1 MQKLAFI
8 VKIWNRSNLYGAPQG
23 CLKIYFLMLALALA
37 GYGIW
42 VMASFKIAFLFP
54 GQGSQAV
61 GMGVALAASHQP
73 AKHVFDE
80 VNDALG
86 ENLFAI
92 MQDGPDDLIR
102 MTRNAQ
108 PALFATSLAAVRVLE
123 AELGKPLYAQ
133 NAVCAGHSLGEYAAL
148 AAAGSL
154 SIADAARLLR
164 QRGDAM
170 QAAVPVGE
178 GAMAAILG
186 GDESQITAIVAASQ
200 DAGLVEIANDNAP
213 GQIVISGAAAA
224 VDKAIEEAKAAGLR
238 RAIKLP
244 VSAPFHCGLMTPAAD
259 VMRDALAAAAIKDA
273 HMPVFCNVSAAPET
287 VADRLRDNLVE
298 QVTARVRWRESLLAM
313 QQAGGQL
320 YIELGTGKVLSG
332 LVKRTLDDVVAV
344 NLDGPDDLDSVL
356 AEL

>member
-1 MQKLAFI
+1 MT
-8 VKIWNRSNLYGAPQG
+8 
-23 CLKIYFLMLALALA
+23 
-37 GYGIW
+37 
-42 VMASFKIAFLFP
+42 SFEIAFLFP

-80 VNDALG
+80 VNDALN
-86 ENLFAI
+86 ENLFEI
-92 MQDGPDDLIR
+92 MANGPDDLIR

-108 PALFATSLAAVRVLE
+108 PALFATSMAAVRVLE
-123 AELGKPLYAQ
+123 SKLGKPLSDK

-154 SIADAARLLR
+154 QIGDAAKLLR

-170 QAAVPVGE
+170 QEAVPVGA

-186 GDESQITAIVAASQ
+186 GDEDQISAIIAASK
-200 DAGLVEIANDNAP
+200 DVGLVEIANDNAP
-213 GQIVISGAAAA
+213 GQIVISGAADA
-224 VDKAIEEAKAAGLR
+224 VDKAIDEAKAAGLR

-244 VSAPFHCGLMTPAAD
+244 VSAPFHCGLMAPAAE
-259 VMRDALAAAAIKDA
+259 VMRKALAASQINDA
-273 HMPVFCNVSAAPET
+273 KMPVFCNVTAAAETSA
-287 VADRLRDNLVE
+287 DNLRDNLVT
-298 QVTARVRWRESLLAM
+298 QVTARVRWRESLMAM
-313 QQAGGQL
+313 QAAGCQR

-332 LVKRTLDDVVAV
+332 LVKRSLEDVRVA

>member
-1 MQKLAFI
+1 M
-8 VKIWNRSNLYGAPQG
+8 APLVG
-23 CLKIYFLMLALALA
+23 LRHMT
-37 GYGIW
+37 
-42 VMASFKIAFLFP
+42 SFEIAFLFP

-61 GMGVALAASHQP
+61 GMGVALAASYQP

-80 VNDALG
+80 VNDALN
-86 ENLFAI
+86 ENLFKI
-92 MQDGPDDLIR
+92 MANGPDDLIR

-108 PALFATSLAAVRVLE
+108 PALFATSMAAVWVLE
-123 AELGKPLYAQ
+123 SKLGKPLSDK

-154 SIADAARLLR
+154 KIGDAAKLLR

-170 QAAVPVGE
+170 QEAVPVGV

-186 GDESQITAIVAASQ
+186 GDEDQINGIIAASK
-200 DAGLVEIANDNAP
+200 DAGVVEIANDNAP
-213 GQIVISGAAAA
+213 GQIVISGAVDA
-224 VDKAIEEAKAAGLR
+224 VDKAIDEAKAAGIR

-244 VSAPFHCGLMTPAAD
+244 VSAPFHCGLMAPAAEI
-259 VMRDALAAAAIKDA
+259 MREALAASQINDA
-273 HMPVFCNVSAAPET
+273 EMPVFCNVTAAAERSA
-287 VADRLRDNLVE
+287 DNLRDNLVT

-313 QQAGGQL
+313 RAAGCRR

-332 LVKRTLDDVVAV
+332 LVKRSLNDVRVA